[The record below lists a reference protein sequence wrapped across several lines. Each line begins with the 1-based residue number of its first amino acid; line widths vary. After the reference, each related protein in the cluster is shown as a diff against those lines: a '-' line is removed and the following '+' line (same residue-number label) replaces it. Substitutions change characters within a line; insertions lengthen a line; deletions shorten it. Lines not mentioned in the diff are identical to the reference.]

1 MPIVT
6 IHLLKGRDKEK
17 RRELI
22 KNVTDAVIQTLDVA
36 GDSVRVILD
45 EMEHENYGV
54 AGLPIMEY
62 RLEKE
67 KADAGNKGKNET

>member
-1 MPIVT
+1 MSMPIVT

-22 KNVTDAVIQTLDVA
+22 RNVTAAITETLDVPS
-36 GDSVRVILD
+36 DNVRVILN
-45 EMEHENYGV
+45 EMENDNYGV

-62 RLEKE
+62 RQEKSGA
-67 KADAGNKGKNET
+67 KIKGKIET

>member
-17 RRELI
+17 RKELI
-22 KNVTDAVIQTLDVA
+22 KNVTDAITKTLGVA
-36 GDSVRVILD
+36 EESVRVILN
-45 EMEHENYGV
+45 EMENENFGV

-62 RLEKE
+62 RSK
-67 KADAGNKGKNET
+67 KSTAGEKGKS

>member
-17 RRELI
+17 RKELI
-22 KNVTDAVIQTLDVA
+22 KNVTDAITKTLGVA
-36 GDSVRVILD
+36 EESVRVILN
-45 EMEHENYGV
+45 EMENENFGV

-62 RLEKE
+62 RSK
-67 KADAGNKGKNET
+67 KSAAGVNSKS